1 MKNFLIPCALLLTF
15 LAATPAQAQRK
26 SKSKSKSKTESAAA
40 TITAD
45 SRVQPLF
52 GGLSATQAEQALGA
66 TYLGNIQK
74 SFASRAEASDFFT
87 TKGFEYL
94 NEGQVDTATYRLNL
108 AWVLNPKNPLPYR
121 GLGVIASQQPTP
133 DASIDLLNQA
143 LALAPNDNQ
152 ALGDLGSLYLMRYEQ
167 TKKKKDLTT
176 STEFLNKALAADS
189 TNAAAWQQLARIY
202 YIQEDYAKAWNAVHQ
217 GQKYSVASIDFNFIS
232 ELIAKQPDP
241 QGTFK

>member
-1 MKNFLIPCALLLTF
+1 MKNILIPCALLFAF
-15 LAATPAQAQRK
+15 LVTTPAQAQRK
-26 SKSKSKSKTESAAA
+26 SKSKSKTESVAT
-40 TITAD
+40 TITAA

-52 GGLSATQAEQALGA
+52 GGLSAAQAEQALGA

-74 SFASRAEASDFFT
+74 SFASRTEASDFFA

-94 NEGQVDTATYRLNL
+94 NEGQIDTATYRLNL

-152 ALGDLGSLYLMRYEQ
+152 ALSDLGSLYLIRYEQ
-167 TKKKKDLTT
+167 TKKKKDLST
-176 STEFLNKALAADS
+176 STDFLNKALAADS
-189 TNAAAWQQLARIY
+189 TNATAWQQLARVY

>member
-1 MKNFLIPCALLLTF
+1 MKHILLSCALLFGF
-15 LAATPAQAQRK
+15 LATTPAQAQRK
-26 SKSKSKSKTESAAA
+26 SKSKGKTEATPT
-40 TITAD
+40 TITAA

-52 GGLSATQAEQALGA
+52 GGLSAAQAEQALGA
-66 TYLGNIQK
+66 AYLGNIQK
-74 SFASRAEASDFFT
+74 SFASRAEASEFFT

-121 GLGVIASQQPTP
+121 GLGVIASRQPTP
-133 DASIDLLNQA
+133 DASIDLINQA

-152 ALGDLGSLYLMRYEQ
+152 ALSDLGSLYLMRYEQ

-176 STEFLNKALAADS
+176 STDFLNKALAADS
-189 TNAAAWQQLARIY
+189 TNATAWQQLARVY
-202 YIQEDYAKAWNAVHQ
+202 YIQEDYAKAWEAVHQ